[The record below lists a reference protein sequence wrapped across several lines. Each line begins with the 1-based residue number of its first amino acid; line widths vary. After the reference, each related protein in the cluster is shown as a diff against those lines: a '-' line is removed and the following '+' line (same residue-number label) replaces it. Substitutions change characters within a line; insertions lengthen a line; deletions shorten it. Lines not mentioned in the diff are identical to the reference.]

1 MVTSSYKDIVKYT
14 AMILKRDDIMKFDEY
29 LKEIGKIPKNI
40 EFDFEKDNVVYR
52 YLDEAIIYK
61 NGDIAYGTCRYGEV
75 LVNGEVIGWFKSEY
89 NNWFV
94 KKFINVLYG
103 DGKPIKRLWGECHYI
118 FDSEN

>member
-103 DGKPIKRLWGECHYI
+103 DRKPITIMGIRGSYI
-118 FDSEN
+118 I